1 MFNEMPTLQP
11 ANQHRQSSWSFDIKE
26 KGSIVS
32 TERKE
37 GGKAKARIYPVY
49 QSKCKGC
56 SKQFECN
63 TKSQPYC
70 SHDCYVKHKS
80 KLQPMIPCMVC
91 LQGLGFGIKAIGRNM
106 AMKHPVVR
114 ITMIRAG
121 VYNPK
126 GTSKVAGNREFLSSR
141 QNAVDPGNNL
151 KIRRAPKRTYESDH
165 KTPIQ
170 KTRRLLRNQISR
182 MCFHMRMQ
190 RDMRTEQYVGC
201 SFEEAKRRIESQF
214 TRGMTWE
221 NYGSFWT
228 LDHIVPLSSFD
239 LSDERQRMF
248 VNHISNLRPLNA
260 KENIQKGNK
269 IPAAHQFDLIAN

>member
-1 MFNEMPTLQP
+1 MPTLQS

-26 KGSIVS
+26 KGSVVS
-32 TERKE
+32 TKRKE
-37 GGKAKARIYPVY
+37 GGKTKGRIYPVY

-63 TKSQPYC
+63 KKSQPYC
-70 SHDCYVKHKS
+70 SHDCYAKHRS
-80 KLQPMIPCMVC
+80 KLPAMIPCMVC

-114 ITMIRAG
+114 MTMIRAG

-126 GTSKVAGNREFLSSR
+126 GTSKVASNREFLSCRS
-141 QNAVDPGNNL
+141 NAVDSGGAIT
-151 KIRRAPKRTYESDH
+151 IRRGPQRTYESDL

-170 KTRRLLRNQISR
+170 KTRRLLRYQISR
-182 MCFHMRMQ
+182 MCFHMRKQ
-190 RDMRTEQYVGC
+190 RDMRTEKYVGC

-269 IPAAHQFDLIAN
+269 IPDAHQFDLIAN

>member
-1 MFNEMPTLQP
+1 
-11 ANQHRQSSWSFDIKE
+11 
-26 KGSIVS
+26 
-32 TERKE
+32 
-37 GGKAKARIYPVY
+37 
-49 QSKCKGC
+49 
-56 SKQFECN
+56 
-63 TKSQPYC
+63 
-70 SHDCYVKHKS
+70 
-80 KLQPMIPCMVC
+80 MVC

-106 AMKHPVVR
+106 AMNHPVVR

-126 GTSKVAGNREFLSSR
+126 GTMKAAGNREFLSCR
-141 QNAVDPGNNL
+141 NNAVDSGNTL
-151 KIRRAPKRTYESDH
+151 RIRRGPERTYESDL

-190 RDMRTEQYVGC
+190 RDMRTEKYVGC
-201 SFEEAKRRIESQF
+201 SFEEAKCRIESQF

-239 LSDERQRMF
+239 LTDARQRMI

-260 KENIQKGNK
+260 KENIRKGNK
-269 IPAAHQFDLIAN
+269 IPDAHQFDLIAN